1 MEDQNRTSIEK
12 NEGQLIK
19 LIYEDISDPSVIGFD
34 FNHDTNQKNLKI
46 SFNQGEYD
54 ANSNQSAS
62 ILSWIRDLS
71 KGHKNFAQTNLDY
84 LDDSRKQYSS
94 FRKKLQNQLKIIRKE
109 QEISGKNRD
118 KINNYFIES
127 EYRELY
133 NIIHNLQSLPSFLLT
148 LDAFKSYSTCQII
161 AHEKGNAFSSSNFC
175 TVSGKS
181 HAKRIPVESF
191 NKGFQSIKKSKSHYF
206 QSNQLPD
213 ELTEVIGYFQAR
225 SFTGNRYNLIL
236 ILGRNDMLP
245 PNQEE
250 CSQFEKVTEHLEPV
264 LNAILMRSG
273 QDDKNLNIIDLL
285 ESLPLPICIKDR
297 SESYLFTNDA
307 FDNLKETLQKNY
319 DKIEQ
324 PLTGKN
330 TLCLYF
336 DKALSEETDLY
347 HFYRVTL
354 LGELLNTL
362 RHELSNP
369 LFGLSLA
376 SDMLDASELSEQ
388 DEEIHQTISDIKS
401 NSDRCQTIIKNF
413 SSLYEDEDNFKDFD
427 LISVINETLI
437 LTKSETKGIQKHISS
452 SEESITL
459 YSNPTWISQI
469 IFNLVINS
477 GQALKERFGDNLRD
491 AAIHVVVESHHSNIL
506 IHINDNGPGVPELIQ
521 EKLFNPFFTTKDSGT
536 GLGLSICKNLIQKL
550 DGNISYRNC
559 KTGGAQFS
567 LSLPFVAL

>member
-1 MEDQNRTSIEK
+1 MENQNRTCLEA

-19 LIYEDISDPSVIGFD
+19 LISEDISNTSLIGID
-34 FNHDTNQKNLKI
+34 FSQSCDQGRLTLKHD
-46 SFNQGEYD
+46 QGELIL
-54 ANSNQSAS
+54 NQDQKAS
-62 ILSWIRDLS
+62 VLSWIRQLS
-71 KGHKNFAQTNLDY
+71 KGHKTYSQTNLNY
-84 LDDSRKQYSS
+84 LDNSRRQYTS
-94 FRKKLQNQLKIIRKE
+94 FRKKLQGQLRQLRKAGNN
-109 QEISGKNRD
+109 SD
-118 KINNYFIES
+118 KINDYFIES

-161 AHEKGNAFSSSNFC
+161 AHEKGNPFASSNFF
-175 TVSGKS
+175 TESGKS
-181 HAKRIPVESF
+181 NSKRISIEVF
-191 NKGFQSIKKSKSHYF
+191 NKSFQSIKKSKSSYF
-206 QSNQLPD
+206 QSSQFSS

-225 SFTGNRYNLIL
+225 SFTGNRHNLIF
-236 ILGRNDMLP
+236 ILGRNDLLP

-250 CSQFEKVTEHLEPV
+250 CDLFEKVTEHLEPV
-264 LNAILMRSG
+264 LNAILLRSG

-285 ESLPLPICIKDR
+285 ETLPLPFCIKDR
-297 SESYLFTNDA
+297 SESYLFKNDA
-307 FDNLKETLQKNY
+307 FEKLKDSIHKNY
-319 DKIEQ
+319 EKIEHT
-324 PLTGKN
+324 LTGKN

-376 SDMLDASELSEQ
+376 SDMLDATDKDQEVQ
-388 DEEIHQTISDIKS
+388 QTISDIKC

-427 LISVINETLI
+427 LLSVIKETLI
-437 LTKSETKGIQKHISS
+437 LTKSETKGIQKHIKCE
-452 SEESITL
+452 EESITI

-477 GQALKERFGDNLRD
+477 GQALKEKFGHELRD
-491 AAIHVVVESHHSNIL
+491 SFINVEVETHNTNIL
-506 IHINDNGPGVPELIQ
+506 IHINDNGPGVPDAIQ
-521 EKLFNPFFTTKDSGT
+521 DKLFNPFFTTKNAGT

-550 DGNISYRNC
+550 DGNISYRNNNA
-559 KTGGAQFS
+559 GGAQFS
-567 LSLPFVAL
+567 LSLPFETL

>member
-1 MEDQNRTSIEK
+1 MEDQNRTSFEK
-12 NEGQLIK
+12 TEGQLIK
-19 LIYEDISDPSVIGFD
+19 LISEDISDLSLIGID
-34 FNHDTNQKNLKI
+34 FNYSEDKKSLNIQHGSGDVDLTQ
-46 SFNQGEYD
+46 E
-54 ANSNQSAS
+54 QSPAV
-62 ILSWIRDLS
+62 LSWIRQLS
-71 KGHKNFAQTNLDY
+71 KGHKTYSQTNLNY
-84 LDDSRKQYSS
+84 LDNSRKQYTS
-94 FRKKLQNQLKIIRKE
+94 FRKKLQGQLKLIRKTDQNNE
-109 QEISGKNRD
+109 
-118 KINNYFIES
+118 KINDYFIES

-161 AHEKGNAFSSSNFC
+161 AHEKGNAFASSNFF

-181 HAKRIPVESF
+181 NAKRIPVELF
-191 NKGFQSIKKSKSHYF
+191 NKSFQSIKKSKSRYF
-206 QSNQLPD
+206 QSAQLPP

-225 SFTGNRYNLIL
+225 SFTGTRYNLIF
-236 ILGRNDMLP
+236 ILGRNDLLP

-250 CSQFEKVTEHLEPV
+250 CELFEKVTEHLEPV
-264 LNAILMRSG
+264 LNAILLRSG

-285 ESLPLPICIKDR
+285 ETLPLPFCIKDR
-297 SESYLFTNDA
+297 SDSYLFKNDA
-307 FDNLKETLQKNY
+307 FDQLKDILNKNY
-319 DKIEQ
+319 EKIEYT
-324 PLTGKN
+324 LTGKN

-376 SDMLDASELSEQ
+376 SDMLDADDK
-388 DEEIHQTISDIKS
+388 DEDIQETISDIKS

-427 LISVINETLI
+427 LISIINETLI
-437 LTKSETKGIQKHISS
+437 LTKSETKGIQKHIKSI
-452 SEESITL
+452 EDSITI

-477 GQALKERFGDNLRD
+477 GQALKEKFGDNLRESF
-491 AAIHVVVESHHSNIL
+491 INVEIETQNSNIL
-506 IHINDNGPGVPELIQ
+506 IHINDNGSGVPDSIQ
-521 EKLFNPFFTTKDSGT
+521 EKLFNPFFTTKEAGT

-550 DGNISYRNC
+550 DGNITYRNNNQ
-559 KTGGAQFS
+559 GGAQFS
-567 LSLPFVAL
+567 LSLPFETL

>member
-1 MEDQNRTSIEK
+1 MEDQNRTSTEK
-12 NEGQLIK
+12 TEGQLIR
-19 LIYEDISDPSVIGFD
+19 LIGEDISDPSLIGIEISESEKGLSLLHSRGKINISSD
-34 FNHDTNQKNLKI
+34 QKN
-46 SFNQGEYD
+46 
-54 ANSNQSAS
+54 AS
-62 ILSWIRDLS
+62 LSWLKQLS
-71 KGHKNFAQTNLDY
+71 KGHRNFAETNLNY
-84 LDDSRKQYSS
+84 LESSRKQYSS
-94 FRKKLQNQLKIIRKE
+94 FRKKLQNELKSLKKS
-109 QEISGKNRD
+109 QVD
-118 KINNYFIES
+118 NNKVNDYFIES

-161 AHEKGNAFSSSNFC
+161 AHEKGNAFASSNYFNE
-175 TVSGKS
+175 SGKS
-181 HAKRIPVESF
+181 YSKRIPVELF
-191 NKGFQSIKKSKSHYF
+191 NKSFQSIKKSKGRYF
-206 QSNQLPD
+206 QSSQLPE
-213 ELTEVIGYFQAR
+213 ELTEVFGYFQAK
-225 SFTGNRYNLIL
+225 SFTGTRYNLIF
-236 ILGRNDMLP
+236 ILGRNDLLP
-245 PNQEE
+245 PNQDE
-250 CSQFEKVTEHLEPV
+250 CVSFDKVTEHLEPV
-264 LNAILMRSG
+264 LNAILLRSG

-285 ESLPLPICIKDR
+285 ETLTLPICIKDR

-307 FDNLKETLQKNY
+307 FDRVKDNLSKNFE
-319 DKIEQ
+319 KLEL

-330 TLCLYF
+330 TLSIFF

-376 SDMLDASELSEQ
+376 SDMLDAADM
-388 DEEIHQTISDIKS
+388 DEDVHQTITDIKS
-401 NSDRCQTIIKNF
+401 NSERCQTIIKNF

-437 LTKSETKGIQKHISS
+437 LTKSETKGIQKHIE
-452 SEESITL
+452 SEDSSITI

-477 GQALKERFGDNLRD
+477 GQALKEKFGDNLRD
-491 AAIHVVVESHHSNIL
+491 SRIKVIIQGQNSNIL
-506 IHINDNGPGVPELIQ
+506 IHIIDNGPGVPETIQ
-521 EKLFNPFFTTKDSGT
+521 DKLFSPFFTTKDSGT

-559 KTGGAQFS
+559 KDGGAEFV
-567 LSLPFVAL
+567 LSLPFETI